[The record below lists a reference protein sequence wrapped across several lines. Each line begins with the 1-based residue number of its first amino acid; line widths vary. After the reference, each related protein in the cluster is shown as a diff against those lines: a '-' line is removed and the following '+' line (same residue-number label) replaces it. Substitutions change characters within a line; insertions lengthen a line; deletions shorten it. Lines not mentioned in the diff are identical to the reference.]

1 MFLRFVFGD
10 IILAAFK
17 RLHAELLP
25 YQLSFVG
32 GEGEPGWIEKIAKIP
47 AATYYPSVAQA
58 DLFKKLAQADCLL
71 LPSRFDSFGMV
82 VPEAM
87 ACGTPAI
94 VSAQVGAKAMIE
106 QFPGSGWIIE
116 PDEDALYRCVKAH
129 IQNRASLFSAR
140 TSALEAAQHF
150 TWQAYRDRVG
160 VFIENW
166 IKE

>member
-1 MFLRFVFGD
+1 MKLVLSGCL
-10 IILAAFK
+10 LA
-17 RLHAELLP
+17 
-25 YQLSFVG
+25 LSAASVNGCHG
-32 GEGEPGWIEKIAKIP
+32 GEP
-47 AATYYPSVAQA
+47 AAPTAPQTAQA
-58 DLFKKLAQADCLL
+58 HVVE
-71 LPSRFDSFGMV
+71 SRRQQVALTVSATGSV
-82 VPEAM
+82 RARE
-87 ACGTPAI
+87 TAI

>member
-1 MFLRFVFGD
+1 
-10 IILAAFK
+10 
-17 RLHAELLP
+17 
-25 YQLSFVG
+25 
-32 GEGEPGWIEKIAKIP
+32 
-47 AATYYPSVAQA
+47 
-58 DLFKKLAQADCLL
+58 